1 MTYTQTLIRSLR
13 NLISWTESRD
23 LFNEEA
29 TKIRMRFNENKNI
42 DIDSGKRLLL
52 EGQKELSAQ
61 THADP
66 YIPAYMPG
74 GSLFMRNPALPL
86 EALFP
91 DGIPSH
97 INKRRINIDM
107 SNVPDDQEFSNK
119 VLVDS
124 ISKQYWIDK

>member
-52 EGQKELSAQ
+52 EGQ
-61 THADP
+61 
-66 YIPAYMPG
+66 I
-74 GSLFMRNPALPL
+74 
-86 EALFP
+86 
-91 DGIPSH
+91 
-97 INKRRINIDM
+97 
-107 SNVPDDQEFSNK
+107 
-119 VLVDS
+119 
-124 ISKQYWIDK
+124 